1 MTPER
6 FRDLLIAVDLRD
18 YHAIKLLNAD
28 DRRFRR
34 WKSGERPIPKE
45 VEAWLEALAA
55 HWAANPPPDLRGL
68 PREDSRAIP
77 LEETRRETRQETRQ
91 ETREQTRRDPLAD
104 LFADFHDKA

>member
-1 MTPER
+1 MTPKR

-45 VEAWLEALAA
+45 VAAWLEALAA

-77 LEETRRETRQETRQ
+77 REDSRAIPREETRQE
-91 ETREQTRRDPLAD
+91 TRRDPLAD